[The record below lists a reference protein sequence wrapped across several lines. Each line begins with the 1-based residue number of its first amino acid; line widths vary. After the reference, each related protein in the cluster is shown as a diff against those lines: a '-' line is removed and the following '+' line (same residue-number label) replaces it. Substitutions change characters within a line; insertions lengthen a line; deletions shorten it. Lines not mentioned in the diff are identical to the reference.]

1 MDKDI
6 PIKYTYVNGYRIRY
20 LDFDYKKKNDDGS
33 FLSFSR
39 VIVASRPALQI
50 RFVSILTH
58 GFFYYTNLQD
68 NGVLKIT

>member
-1 MDKDI
+1 MWDKDI
-6 PIKYTYVNGYRIRY
+6 PLKSIHVKGYSTRY

-58 GFFYYTNLQD
+58 GFYYTNL
-68 NGVLKIT
+68 